1 MLDAIQNVNLIID
14 TGCWIL
20 DAGCWMLIS
29 NNLNVALTCIADYE
43 DRRKAVAFTKLMLD
57 ARCWSKIPSL
67 AGIFRN
73 ALIVK
78 SKNIQYPGTSIQN
91 QPLLAIVIVVTA

>member
-1 MLDAIQNVNLIID
+1 
-14 TGCWIL
+14 
-20 DAGCWMLIS
+20 
-29 NNLNVALTCIADYE
+29 
-43 DRRKAVAFTKLMLD
+43 MLD

-91 QPLLAIVIVVTA
+91 QPILAMVFVVTTYIEYIILYNY